1 MGAFR
6 SRVRIMSA
14 PPSGSLEQI
23 ALGIGTLGMALGTL
37 AFVAMGSGETDE
49 RKQEFFIITTFIAGI
64 ASVAYFSMFQGFG
77 VISVELANGTTL
89 ERIYWARYADWLFTT
104 PLLLLD
110 LGLLAGAD
118 RNTLATLV
126 GLDAGMIVTGLVG
139 ALATGGGSSLS
150 PGATRIAW
158 WGISCGF
165 FVVLLYYLVST
176 LSNLAAQQ
184 SGDVAS
190 LFSTLRNLVI
200 VLWTAYPIVWI
211 IGTEGTLN
219 IVGLGVET
227 VLFMVLDL
235 AAKVG
240 FGFILLRSRDVL
252 DQASAAAGV
261 AAD

>member
-1 MGAFR
+1 
-6 SRVRIMSA
+6 MSA
-14 PPSGSLEQI
+14 PPAGSLEQI

-37 AFVAMGSGETDE
+37 AFVAMGAGETNE
-49 RKQEFFIITTFIAGI
+49 RKQEFFIITTFITGI
-64 ASVAYFSMFQGFG
+64 AAVSYFSMFQGFG
-77 VISVELANGTTL
+77 VISIELANGTAL

-110 LGLLAGAD
+110 LGLLAGAN

-126 GLDAGMIVTGLVG
+126 GLDVGMIVTGLVG

-176 LSNLAAQQ
+176 LGSVAAQR

-190 LFSTLRNLVI
+190 LFSTLRNIII

-211 IGTEGTLN
+211 IGTEGTLE

-227 VLFMVLDL
+227 VLFMILDL

-252 DQASAAAGV
+252 DQAASASEAAA
-261 AAD
+261 AD

>member
-1 MGAFR
+1 MAG
-6 SRVRIMSA
+6 
-14 PPSGSLEQI
+14 PETQLETI

-37 AFVAMGSGETDE
+37 AFIAMGAGETNE
-49 RKQEFFIITTFIAGI
+49 RKQEFFIITTFISGI
-64 ASVAYFSMFQGFG
+64 AAVSYFSMFQGFG
-77 VISVELANGTTL
+77 VIEVGNIQGLSEPLT
-89 ERIYWARYADWLFTT
+89 IYWARYADWLFTT

-118 RNTLATLV
+118 RNTIMTLV
-126 GLDAGMIVTGLVG
+126 GLDVGMIVTGLVG
-139 ALATGGGSSLS
+139 AVATGQGSPLGGA
-150 PGATRIAW
+150 GTRIAW

-165 FVVLLYYLVST
+165 FVVLLYFLVSA
-176 LSNLAAQQ
+176 LSRKAAQR
-184 SGDVAS
+184 SGEVGS

-211 IGTEGTLN
+211 LGTEGTLN
-219 IVGLGVET
+219 IIGLPVET
-227 VLFMVLDL
+227 VLYMILDL

-252 DQASAAAGV
+252 DQAAAASEAA